1 MFKASSNSNL
11 ENGDLFRLFQREKV
25 KNVNMRK
32 LFINGNRRN
41 ILFVKVRKKSLATK
55 VEMIRPGCV
64 TCSVW
69 YIVIG
74 VYVCLRLWLAAHL
87 CDHCVKGKHRLL
99 HKDVNVIIIV
109 RTALVHSA

>member
-1 MFKASSNSNL
+1 
-11 ENGDLFRLFQREKV
+11 
-25 KNVNMRK
+25 
-32 LFINGNRRN
+32 
-41 ILFVKVRKKSLATK
+41 
-55 VEMIRPGCV
+55 MIRPGCV

-87 CDHCVKGKHRLL
+87 CDHCVKGTHRLP

>member
-1 MFKASSNSNL
+1 M
-11 ENGDLFRLFQREKV
+11 
-25 KNVNMRK
+25 NMRK
-32 LFINGNRRN
+32 LFINCNRRN
-41 ILFVKVRKKSLATK
+41 ISFVKLRRKKSLATK

-64 TCSVW
+64 TCSVCPRAGGW
-69 YIVIG
+69 VMRG

-87 CDHCVKGKHRLL
+87 CDHCVKGKHRLP

>member
-11 ENGDLFRLFQREKV
+11 ENGDLFRLFFDQTR
-25 KNVNMRK
+25 MCYMFCDIH
-32 LFINGNRRN
+32 L
-41 ILFVKVRKKSLATK
+41 
-55 VEMIRPGCV
+55 
-64 TCSVW
+64 
-69 YIVIG
+69 VIG

-87 CDHCVKGKHRLL
+87 CDHCVKGTHRLP